1 MFDMRNRLILIC
13 SLAGVLTP
21 PLVLAQECSR
31 VADAI
36 GRESVKSLQAS
47 DSLSMKKYDFCRFDY
62 SKSNRDQQ
70 LQVEASYGVLSGKA
84 GASSAELNEQQSK
97 VCQGS
102 FGLDFLKTL
111 NTFDSSTVS
120 RVGAAVVS
128 SCLQQRS
135 VRITD
140 IAYAYPAMTFT
151 VSNGTS
157 SEVRIRDVAANPAS
171 LIESCDVKN
180 TSGTFRKYLL
190 PNNNAVVVCT
200 LKELKKTGDNSQI
213 AYGGGVIT
221 VDVPD
226 SDMPPLP
233 VPLVKTPELS
243 ATETRLRAQL
253 AEAEK
258 EMATLRQSVGNEQRG
273 KQEAEK
279 ALQAANDTTAAWKQN
294 ALNRVTVATV
304 GYGAI
309 PGTVNIACPDWG
321 KNLYDHA
328 ALTCGGAA
336 NAVVRVVDNHGG
348 GACGLSVATI
358 LCK

>member
-1 MFDMRNRLILIC
+1 MRNLFVLFC
-13 SLAGVLTP
+13 SLAGALIPFPGV
-21 PLVLAQECSR
+21 AQECGR

-47 DSLSMKKYDFCRFDY
+47 DALSMKKYDFCRFDY
-62 SKSNRDQQ
+62 SKSSRDQQ
-70 LQVEASYGVLSGKA
+70 LQVEASYTALSGKVA
-84 GASSAELNEQQSK
+84 ASNAEVLEQQSK
-97 VCQGS
+97 VCQGN
-102 FGLDFLKTL
+102 FALDFLKTL
-111 NTFDSSTVS
+111 NTLDSSTVS

-157 SEVRIRDVAANPAS
+157 SEVRIRDIAANPAS

-180 TSGTFRKYLL
+180 TSGTFGKYLL

-213 AYGGGVIT
+213 AFGGGVIS

-233 VPLVKTPELS
+233 VPLVKTPEMS
-243 ATETRLRAQL
+243 ATETKLKTQL
-253 AEAEK
+253 AEAER
-258 EMATLRQSVGNEQRG
+258 EMATLRRSVAEEQRR
-273 KQEAEK
+273 KQEAER
-279 ALQAANDTTAAWKQN
+279 AVQAANDALATWKQS
-294 ALNRVTVATV
+294 ALDRVTVATV
-304 GYGAI
+304 GYGDIQGAI
-309 PGTVNIACPDWG
+309 HPSCPNWG
-321 KNLYDHA
+321 KDLYDRA

-336 NAVVRVVDNHGG
+336 NAVVRVIDNRNG
-348 GACGLSVATI
+348 GACGLTVAAF